1 MTSLPQNSTPDLVKL
16 AGVLVRCQPSRRAVV
31 IEQIEA
37 QAGASVEPES
47 SEDALIVIIEE
58 TPTTLYLTEQITR
71 IQNIQG
77 VLSAALIYHHNDTAE
92 TGNKEMAS

>member
-1 MTSLPQNSTPDLVKL
+1 MTSLPQDSAPDLVKL
-16 AGVLVRCQPSRRAVV
+16 AGVLVRCQAKRRAAVV
-31 IEQIEA
+31 AEIESH
-37 QAGASVEPES
+37 AGASVEPES
-47 SEDALIVIIEE
+47 SDDALIVIIEE
-58 TPTTLYLTEQITR
+58 TPTTMFLTEQISR